1 MPHGQWSRPSL
12 NATDPSWV
20 IMPAAPPD
28 TSLAWVARDAGG
40 AVTPAGGCSTG
51 EAPEPPSTATFVD
64 PRTRESL
71 VPQHL
76 GQETAGGSLRVQ
88 GRRHA
93 GPRRDEGQPEDCPP
107 IPPHVPCRYIA

>member
-71 VPQHL
+71 LPQQCPGVAAIASRLACLSSALCL
-76 GQETAGGSLRVQ
+76 GVMRRLSGARAGCAP
-88 GRRHA
+88 GR
-93 GPRRDEGQPEDCPP
+93 
-107 IPPHVPCRYIA
+107 